1 MRRDMLRGSEG
12 LLTVPKTLRST
23 AMSLTKHESD
33 LHAHLDRK
41 ELRHDKGVHTVT
53 HPEHHHGDHPHEHPE
68 GYVAPFGEIVL
79 DEEAPVV
86 VHHEKK
92 ILDI

>member
-1 MRRDMLRGSEG
+1 
-12 LLTVPKTLRST
+12 
-23 AMSLTKHESD
+23 MSLTKHESD
-33 LHAHLDRK
+33 LHSHLDRK

-53 HPEHHHGDHPHEHPE
+53 HPEHQHPHQHPE

-79 DEEAPVV
+79 DEEAPVIT
-86 VHHEKK
+86 HPKPN